1 MPVSPL
7 DFELYSRVTGNPLPM
22 SAAERMKMAPEVYQ
36 FTKDYGRKSMGQR
49 LGNLAG
55 NVLKVGALG
64 AAAYAG
70 ARAFGIPSTEYGQN
84 VTETQTS
91 SNLINQAADKAS
103 QLVETDTVSESLA
116 ENQVPEKSIEN
127 LGAEASEEMFG
138 SPLGKGQLKNYVSN
152 LLEPSPEIQRAAGV
166 VQEFAPQTS
175 QITKNPLTDN
185 PDVDDVP
192 GGETSTAPS
201 LDFAEEIEDININGT
216 NTSATRK
223 LTPRVIAIASSL
235 DKGLATRRP
244 EERIIIAQE
253 IDKKREKNPLEE
265 RAEENQEAIDSGF
278 MRLSDEERK
287 KESIRLGST
296 GGIPNKT
303 DMQEIRKDPEYIAAQ
318 ESMLPKTTAE
328 KADDFRAKFVEG
340 AYSDIVRGQ
349 RGNQS
354 LGITR
359 IPATNG
365 DAQTGFVLANKPLD
379 QSPDTAKT
387 YGFGVAPGAED
398 MLKNQLQ
405 DSTFDLYM
413 DRGLSEAKPGKK
425 RKAGEIF
432 EFLSPRKRIVQGEAD
447 LGDIVM

>member
-1 MPVSPL
+1 
-7 DFELYSRVTGNPLPM
+7 
-22 SAAERMKMAPEVYQ
+22 
-36 FTKDYGRKSMGQR
+36 
-49 LGNLAG
+49 
-55 NVLKVGALG
+55 
-64 AAAYAG
+64 
-70 ARAFGIPSTEYGQN
+70 
-84 VTETQTS
+84 
-91 SNLINQAADKAS
+91 
-103 QLVETDTVSESLA
+103 
-116 ENQVPEKSIEN
+116 
-127 LGAEASEEMFG
+127 
-138 SPLGKGQLKNYVSN
+138 
-152 LLEPSPEIQRAAGV
+152 
-166 VQEFAPQTS
+166 
-175 QITKNPLTDN
+175 
-185 PDVDDVP
+185 
-192 GGETSTAPS
+192 
-201 LDFAEEIEDININGT
+201 
-216 NTSATRK
+216 
-223 LTPRVIAIASSL
+223 
-235 DKGLATRRP
+235 
-244 EERIIIAQE
+244 
-253 IDKKREKNPLEE
+253 
-265 RAEENQEAIDSGF
+265 
-278 MRLSDEERK
+278 
-287 KESIRLGST
+287 
-296 GGIPNKT
+296 
-303 DMQEIRKDPEYIAAQ
+303 MQKIRKDPEYIAAQ

-413 DRGLSEAKPGKK
+413 DRGLSEAKPNKK